1 VVVGWLAFTCAT
13 ERWMEWGRPIRLLYA
28 SDELQYEQMARAAP
42 GLTDVPVSAAAGQRV
57 AAHWLVGV
65 LADAT
70 GLGLHTVYRMV
81 AWCCLLALAWVMV
94 ELCMAFA
101 LPDWAAVLAL
111 GLVLTNP
118 YTVRLLL
125 IAPAMVSDALLVLG
139 VAVALLGLAADR
151 PWLAVAGCVVAVLG
165 REMGL
170 PVALGVCGWL
180 VAQRRVAPA
189 ILAVVAPGGAFAAA
203 KVVGETFAQPD
214 PPARAFTIA
223 SQLLRLPHTAR
234 LLVDHVGRVIIAA
247 PVALATLI
255 AALVVLGL
263 RRELRLRQDP
273 LGAALLLTA
282 LVMLQVVAFNPDWVH
297 RNESRLAALGVVPL
311 AMAAAAA
318 VARTGLRLSRRATI
332 GAALG
337 IAVASLQHRFS
348 YGGLFVS
355 GALYVAV
362 EVSVAA
368 ALAVLVLHF
377 GRRVVS

>member
-1 VVVGWLAFTCAT
+1 
-13 ERWMEWGRPIRLLYA
+13 
-28 SDELQYEQMARAAP
+28 
-42 GLTDVPVSAAAGQRV
+42 
-57 AAHWLVGV
+57 
-65 LADAT
+65 
-70 GLGLHTVYRMV
+70 
-81 AWCCLLALAWVMV
+81 
-94 ELCMAFA
+94 
-101 LPDWAAVLAL
+101 
-111 GLVLTNP
+111 
-118 YTVRLLL
+118 
-125 IAPAMVSDALLVLG
+125 
-139 VAVALLGLAADR
+139 
-151 PWLAVAGCVVAVLG
+151 
-165 REMGL
+165 
-170 PVALGVCGWL
+170 
-180 VAQRRVAPA
+180 
-189 ILAVVAPGGAFAAA
+189 
-203 KVVGETFAQPD
+203 
-214 PPARAFTIA
+214 
-223 SQLLRLPHTAR
+223 
-234 LLVDHVGRVIIAA
+234 
-247 PVALATLI
+247 VALATLI